1 MAAPSQKRVALPP
14 SVWVGGSPLDDLGF
28 GPQPSEPIHDPFKEE
43 ASLVERRSQQEL
55 STRFA
60 FDPR

>member
-1 MAAPSQKRVALPP
+1 MAAPSQEGMALPS

-55 STRFA
+55 AARFPL
-60 FDPR
+60 DP